1 MTSSGATFSEIV
13 LIVLILIVNLS
24 DVEGRRSARSSRYR
38 TSGNS
43 EGDSTE
49 AIIAASVIFGIIAL
63 IAIFVIIRVKC
74 CLYWSPIESIA
85 DFITDCIKC
94 KRCSKKDPKFRFVAT
109 SAEKKPK
116 TRQKNTRAP
125 VKKHVG
131 NLRLAMHTPKP
142 VLLKRESKNLEKKIS
157 LYESNPS
164 FYYREFMEPPPA
176 YEYVVPASTEKS
188 QESSSEFLQNRQRI
202 SRISRTIS
210 AMRFDQIREAK
221 AANQSGSEQPTQ
233 PGGSTS
239 QADPRSGKP
248 PHSRVLVRTRSN

>member
-1 MTSSGATFSEIV
+1 MTLTLSVFHSYISGQSAICACYRAVYSTCVAYTHIQIIEQLFIIFSIPV
-13 LIVLILIVNLS
+13 HFIL
-24 DVEGRRSARSSRYR
+24 A
-38 TSGNS
+38 
-43 EGDSTE
+43 
-49 AIIAASVIFGIIAL
+49 
-63 IAIFVIIRVKC
+63 
-74 CLYWSPIESIA
+74 
-85 DFITDCIKC
+85 
-94 KRCSKKDPKFRFVAT
+94 
-109 SAEKKPK
+109 
-116 TRQKNTRAP
+116 
-125 VKKHVG
+125 
-131 NLRLAMHTPKP
+131 

-164 FYYREFMEPPPA
+164 HYREFMEPPPA
-176 YEYVVPASTEKS
+176 YEYVVPASTEKN

-210 AMRFDQIREAK
+210 AMRFDQIRETK